1 MNTLSDKKGSNKP
14 RRSRYY
20 VECWCIIV

>member
-1 MNTLSDKKGSNKP
+1 MNTLSDKNGSNKP